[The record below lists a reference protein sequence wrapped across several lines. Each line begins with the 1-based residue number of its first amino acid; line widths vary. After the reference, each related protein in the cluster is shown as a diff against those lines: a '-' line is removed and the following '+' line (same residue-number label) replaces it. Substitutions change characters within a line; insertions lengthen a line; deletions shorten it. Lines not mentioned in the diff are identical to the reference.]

1 MAHLKL
7 TQYVMSSFPQHVYA
21 T

>member
-7 TQYVMSSFPQHVYA
+7 TQYVMSNFPQHVYA